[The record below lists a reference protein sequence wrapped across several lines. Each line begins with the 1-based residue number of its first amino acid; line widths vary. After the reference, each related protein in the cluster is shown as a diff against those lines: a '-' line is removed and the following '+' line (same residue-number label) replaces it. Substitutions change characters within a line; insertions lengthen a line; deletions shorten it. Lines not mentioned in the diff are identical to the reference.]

1 MKDLLKLISL
11 LLVFVLLFTF
21 VACNEVDDNGNND
34 PIQGDANNS
43 GDQGNNGGNSGG
55 NGNNENTPDANTLL
69 ATTWL
74 NKLSDQFSNS
84 KSIKLCYET
93 VYTDGTNNENSHF
106 EKTEAIFT
114 EDQSGIALICTV
126 IENEYGTTLQTDYI
140 LKNGILYERGEYE
153 VFENEVTELPKWHIL
168 QNSTDDSSVDS
179 SALSAILETA
189 YKALGLNAYKDEI
202 TSKLT
207 DLIKTQLD
215 ENKIVN
221 GSWEWKQNYAAKLNL
236 FLAFADNINEE
247 TETLRSFLNRVLGI
261 TSSKYT
267 VDDILNGLADISKL
281 TVSDIIKK
289 ADDYLVAENTSLQ
302 AEWNAFVSSETFA
315 AIEKAINSPEIT
327 DTLKNLTIADI
338 KTQYGELTVDE
349 LLQMAFNSLIPSE
362 PDYDDDLND
371 AEFYDADDSGEINFT
386 ESLIAYANTMLDFTL
401 SELEFNVSDFVYAAL
416 SDNLIEIAEGDEFSE
431 ASINAKLTLNEETNT
446 LTDAKFTATAKVND
460 RKITH
465 SITVSDISSQTIT
478 VSAPK
483 KDDIFAGVYGDM
495 DETTE
500 SYDISIS
507 ATEYYGNL
515 WISYFDEDYGYSYA
529 LYIYTEQAIYYGSSF
544 EATIWASCISD
555 DTGLQA
561 EIDKFNEE
569 QGEATVTV
577 TLYSDFSFTIDGF
590 NGFGNN

>member
-1 MKDLLKLISL
+1 MVTTTRSKATLIIPATKETTAVTVIMKTLRI
-11 LLVFVLLFTF
+11 
-21 VACNEVDDNGNND
+21 
-34 PIQGDANNS
+34 P
-43 GDQGNNGGNSGG
+43 
-55 NGNNENTPDANTLL
+55 NTLL

-74 NKLSDQFSNS
+74 NKLSTQFSNS

-93 VYTDGTNNENSHF
+93 VYTDGTDNENSHS
-106 EKTEAIFT
+106 EKVEAILT
-114 EDQSGIALICTV
+114 EDEKGFALICTV
-126 IENEYGTTLQTDYI
+126 IENEYGTTMQTDYI

-179 SALSAILETA
+179 SALSTILETA
-189 YKALGLNAYKDEI
+189 YKDLGLNAYKDEI

-261 TSSKYT
+261 ASSKYT

-281 TVSDIIKK
+281 TVNDIIKK

-327 DTLKNLTIADI
+327 DTLKNLTISDI
-338 KTQYGELTVDE
+338 KAQYGELTVDE

-446 LTDAKFTATAKVND
+446 LTDANFTVTAKVND
-460 RKITH
+460 RKLTH
-465 SITVSDISSQTIT
+465 SITVSDISSQTVT
-478 VSAPK
+478 VSAPQ

-515 WISYFDEDYGYSYA
+515 WISYFDEDDGYSYA

>member
-1 MKDLLKLISL
+1 MKSMTMVTTTRSKATLIIPATKETTAVTVIMKTL
-11 LLVFVLLFTF
+11 RI
-21 VACNEVDDNGNND
+21 
-34 PIQGDANNS
+34 P
-43 GDQGNNGGNSGG
+43 
-55 NGNNENTPDANTLL
+55 NTLL

-74 NKLSDQFSNS
+74 NKLSTQFSNS

-93 VYTDGTNNENSHF
+93 VYTDGTDNENSHS
-106 EKTEAIFT
+106 EKVEAILT
-114 EDQSGIALICTV
+114 EDEKGFALICTV
-126 IENEYGTTLQTDYI
+126 IENEYGTTMQTDYI

-179 SALSAILETA
+179 SALSTILETA
-189 YKALGLNAYKDEI
+189 YKDLGLNAYKDEI

-261 TSSKYT
+261 ASSKYT

-281 TVSDIIKK
+281 TVNDIIKK

-327 DTLKNLTIADI
+327 DTLKNLTISDI
-338 KTQYGELTVDE
+338 KAQYGELTVDE

-446 LTDAKFTATAKVND
+446 LTDANFTVTAKVND
-460 RKITH
+460 RKLTH
-465 SITVSDISSQTIT
+465 SITVSDISSQTVT
-478 VSAPK
+478 VSAPQ

-515 WISYFDEDYGYSYA
+515 WISYFDEDDGYSYA

>member
-43 GDQGNNGGNSGG
+43 GDQGNNGGN
-55 NGNNENTPDANTLL
+55 GNNENTPDANTLL

-93 VYTDGTNNENSHF
+93 VYTDGTDNENSHS
-106 EKTEAIFT
+106 EKVEAILT
-114 EDQSGIALICTV
+114 EDEKGFALICTV
-126 IENEYGTTLQTDYI
+126 IENSYGMVFQTDYI

-179 SALSAILETA
+179 SALSTILETA
-189 YKALGLNAYKDEI
+189 YKDLGLNAYKDEI

-281 TVSDIIKK
+281 TVNDIIKK

-338 KTQYGELTVDE
+338 KAQYGELTVDE

-431 ASINAKLTLNEETNT
+431 ASINAKLTLNKETNT

-460 RKITH
+460 RKLTH
-465 SITVSDISSQTIT
+465 SITVSDISSQTVT
-478 VSAPK
+478 VSAPQ

-515 WISYFDEDYGYSYA
+515 WISYFDEDDGYSYA